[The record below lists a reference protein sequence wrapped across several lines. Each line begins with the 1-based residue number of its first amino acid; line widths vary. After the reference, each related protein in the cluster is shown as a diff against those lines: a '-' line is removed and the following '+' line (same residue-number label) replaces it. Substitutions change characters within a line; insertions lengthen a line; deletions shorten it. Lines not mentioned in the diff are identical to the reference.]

1 MNSEVTLEN
10 LSKKLIS
17 YDVREKEEALN
28 LFLKNFC
35 PDFSYDSS
43 KLKFVDKKNASKI
56 MNNPKEYAR
65 WMLNFALDFL
75 FLSQG
80 TIKDTIENNSDNY
93 TELSYYVRSEKYEDS
108 YVNIL
113 TSKNGIAVEING
125 EVLSM
130 ARNRTKKDTWNAN
143 FSEKLAT
150 SIPLVRK
157 KTKHGYA
164 KIYY

>member
-1 MNSEVTLEN
+1 MNNDVTLEN

-17 YDVREKEEALN
+17 YDVREKEEALSI
-28 LFLKNFC
+28 FLRNFC
-35 PDFSYDSS
+35 PDFSRDSS

-56 MNNPKEYAR
+56 MNNPRDYAR
-65 WMLNFALDFL
+65 WMLNFALDFI
-75 FLSQG
+75 FL
-80 TIKDTIENNSDNY
+80 KDTIESNSSNY
-93 TELSYYVRSEKYEDS
+93 TELSYYVKSEKYEDS

-125 EVLSM
+125 EILSM

-143 FSEKLAT
+143 FSERLAT

-157 KTKHGYA
+157 KTRRSYS